1 MTRTRL
7 DTLMEVLGYLVVFA
21 VLLWVI
27 AWAAES

>member
-7 DTLMEVLGYLVVFA
+7 DTLMEVIGYAVVFG

>member
-1 MTRTRL
+1 MTGPRVNA
-7 DTLMEVLGYLVVFA
+7 LMEVIGYAVVFG